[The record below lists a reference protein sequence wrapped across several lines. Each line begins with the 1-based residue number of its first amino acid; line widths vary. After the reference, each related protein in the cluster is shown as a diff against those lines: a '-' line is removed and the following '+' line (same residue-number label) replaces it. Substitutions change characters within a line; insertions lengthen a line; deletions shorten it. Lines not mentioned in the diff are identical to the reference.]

1 MQRQRNRQRGSRRGG
16 GGNNQEYASNVPTIH
31 QVVAG
36 AFVSVVLKVD
46 QPTGAQV
53 QGVVGRVLTNGNH
66 PRGIKVMLQDG
77 RVGRVQ
83 KMVTDETAP
92 AASQGLH
99 EYGRNGEHAGRGR
112 SSRYTNDLTLDEE
125 YGRPTPSSAHTLG
138 DFLVGL
144 ETKYKSSSSG
154 NYVRPISNNFD
165 TDADMEGES
174 ADFMSADI
182 TCPVCGA
189 FQGDEAAVAR
199 HVNTHFET

>member
-1 MQRQRNRQRGSRRGG
+1 MQRQRNRQRRSRRGG
-16 GGNNQEYASNVPTIH
+16 GGNNEEYASNVPTID

-36 AFVSVVLKVD
+36 AFVSIVLKVD

-83 KMVTDETAP
+83 KMISDETAP
-92 AASQGLH
+92 AAAQGLN
-99 EYGRNGEHAGRGR
+99 ELGRNGEHAGQVR

-125 YGRPTPSSAHTLG
+125 YGLPTPSSAHTIG
-138 DFLVGL
+138 DYFVGL
-144 ETKYKSSSSG
+144 ETKHKSSSSG
-154 NYVRPISNNFD
+154 NNVRPISNNFD

-199 HVNTHFET
+199 HVNMHFET